1 MNHESNLPS
10 IAQEFIQAM
19 DAVTDTNI
27 QLQEIFDLSLF
38 RIEVDTSSVAA
49 RRLEKVLGV
58 SFPESPGQV
67 SGDAL
72 ARYIL
77 YGTRQVVAC
86 LYVQEGI
93 YLVVTRVDPVKL
105 GRALTSAL
113 GSDDGLVLDVSV
125 NRTVLNLS
133 GPAAADVIS
142 RVATF
147 DMASGV
153 FEPGQAMSCTV
164 SDTRIMLWRIDKL
177 EYLMVPRAS
186 DTAPFL
192 VTILDACALVKQLS
206 A

>member
-27 QLQEIFDLSLF
+27 QLQEISDLSLF
-38 RIEVDTSSVAA
+38 RIEVDPSSVAA

-58 SFPESPGQV
+58 SFPELPGQV

-164 SDTRIMLWRIDKL
+164 SDARIMLWRIDEL